1 MADDA
6 RESLSLDALITNGLT
21 VGGRSVTR
29 IKIRIQGVGWSLVSL
44 PIGDADTDGETDGE
58 EENELTPTQVKILEV
73 VAKEQKPMTR
83 RAIANRMKRR
93 AIGGKFG
100 QYVTDL
106 ISRGLLFELGG
117 ELADDSSKF
126 KRA

>member
-21 VGGRSVTR
+21 VGGRTVDR
-29 IKIRIQGVGWSLVSL
+29 VKIRIRGVGWSLVSL
-44 PIGDADTDGETDGE
+44 PIGEANEDGESDD
-58 EENELTPTQVKILEV
+58 EENELKPTQVKILEV

-83 RAIANRMKRR
+83 RAIANRLKRT

-100 QYVTDL
+100 MYITDL
-106 ISRGLLFELGG
+106 LSRGLLFELSG
-117 ELADDSSKF
+117 ELADDSKKF
-126 KRA
+126 KKP